1 MKLDQAQFKELTNII
16 ETTVKDQISLGKA
29 GSITSITELR
39 KTQVSLKK
47 SIDLLTE
54 QGKKAEAG
62 VLQKQLKT
70 TNLQIGQMLGAQ
82 KQLSQELAENDEL
95 IEKKLLAMQEKGVE
109 LSKGAKTYLKQVEK
123 EREKERKKTERKDES
138 KFMRFI
144 KAPGRALGVVND
156 KMGSAKEAMG
166 SFLGKTK
173 IGKFASLLAKPI
185 SKSLANVIS
194 KIFPYKNI
202 VEFLLSPAGM
212 TIVITLFTILKN
224 LVWIPLVKWYNDHIQ
239 SKIDFIVDWGNE
251 IKEQLKYIIDFWVE
265 KYGELK
271 DKLNNISDFWVE
283 KYGELKT
290 NINDNIIQP
299 LKSLWDWLKG
309 LGGAI
314 KNMAAIVGAELLNK
328 LSTMINNAFINP
340 LKSFK
345 IFGKYPFS
353 SIKTIP
359 KVSKPDLDPATVKFL
374 SGASQLDEV
383 KQGSQDIVKKL
394 INTENAVVS
403 MDRVKQRREATRT
416 SVIKMM
422 EEKEQERNRR
432 ETIQIAKLNEVQKS
446 ITENTEINKT
456 IITNNKATGITIN
469 ASKESMREF
478 APDFTGLTYSIAGG
492 MGTF

>member
-16 ETTVKDQISLGKA
+16 ETTVKDQISSGNA

-54 QGKKAEAG
+54 QGKEAEAD

-202 VEFLLSPAGM
+202 VEFLLSPAGITTM
-212 TIVITLFTILKN
+212 LTIWTLFKNFVWEPFLKPTWE
-224 LVWIPLVKWYNDHIQ
+224 WIKGKAELM
-239 SKIDFIVDWGNE
+239 SEFG
-251 IKEQLKYIIDFWVE
+251 KELKSNFLYIRDFWAE
-265 KYGELK
+265 KFENLRHFLFDTGEGTLSYK
-271 DKLNNISDFWVE
+271 FSQFMDTLNNIWE
-283 KYGELKT
+283 KIKGVGSFLMDLPK
-290 NINDNIIQP
+290 IIFT
-299 LKSLWDWLKG
+299 DVVNG
-309 LGGAI
+309 IIGAI
-314 KNMAAIVGAELLNK
+314 
-328 LSTMINNAFINP
+328 NNGIIKP
-340 LKSFK
+340 LKSFVILK
-345 IFGKYPFS
+345 QQPFGGLNVIQPLD
-353 SIKTIP
+353 
-359 KVSKPDLDPATVKFL
+359 KPTLKPSTTKFL
-374 SGASQLDEV
+374 EGFNISKTGIPDMEQPVIPVIEAETVRGSMKGAMEAKMHS
-383 KQGSQDIVKKL
+383 
-394 INTENAVVS
+394 
-403 MDRVKQRREATRT
+403 DRVLMEELKRL
-416 SVIKMM
+416 K
-422 EEKEQERNRR
+422 EEKEAK
-432 ETIQIAKLNEVQKS
+432 ETRQIQTMNQIQKS
-446 ITENTEINKT
+446 IITSTTESTRT
-456 IITNNKATGITIN
+456 IINNTKATGISIN
-469 ASKESMREF
+469 TNDRNNIDET
-478 APDFTGLTYSIAGG
+478 PAGFDV
-492 MGTF
+492 MGAQYAF